1 MDLAYQAYGDYQRVR
16 SFLNPYGSVKIR
28 DPFIGIYLEGKTSVR
43 FALDGKGDVPLFIS
57 DRFRTN
63 HDPLIIQGHDLTVSS
78 NPSKY
83 LAVVNLGFG
92 YQPVS
97 YRPTFGEMLLFEDSR
112 VGVFADLL
120 FNGDFFFSVGLE
132 AETTISLLG
141 ITELGIRFYGGW
153 DQASRNPIWGVYFT
167 VPH

>member
-1 MDLAYQAYGDYQRVR
+1 
-16 SFLNPYGSVKIR
+16 
-28 DPFIGIYLEGKTSVR
+28 
-43 FALDGKGDVPLFIS
+43 
-57 DRFRTN
+57 
-63 HDPLIIQGHDLTVSS
+63 
-78 NPSKY
+78 
-83 LAVVNLGFG
+83 
-92 YQPVS
+92 
-97 YRPTFGEMLLFEDSR
+97 LFEDSR